1 MTAATAERLT
11 PSYGSDG
18 RTYSLGV
25 NGGSKCLKGCIAM
38 RDVEGYARPGVA
50 TSTFVAIGVFE
61 ATYDNTNGND
71 GDLTAQIT
79 SGMKKLANGDTIADA
94 DVPCIVYVVD
104 NQTVAKSSAGG
115 TRPVAGVA
123 VQVDSDGVRVIIEPE
138 INTALAATSGA
149 NIGLATLAI
158 GHADLTDADTQ
169 QTIDFASALPAG
181 ALVLGAGA
189 NVTAIFDN
197 AGDTA
202 NITFDLGIKSG
213 DTDGFVDGGSLDA
226 VAKVSVPRGVA
237 IPGLVGGITPS
248 VIVDGSVNL
257 DTLTKGA
264 AVFYVAYLIAF

>member
-1 MTAATAERLT
+1 MTATTYERLT

-25 NGGSKCLKGCIAM
+25 NGGSKCLKGTIAM

-61 ATYDNTNGND
+61 ATYDNTSGSD
-71 GDLTAQIT
+71 GDITAQIT
-79 SGMKKLANGDTIADA
+79 SGMKKLANGDTIADT
-94 DVPCIVYVVD
+94 DVPCIVYVAD
-104 NQTVAKSSAGG
+104 NQTVTKSSSGG

-123 VQVDSDGVRVIIEPE
+123 VQVDSDGVRVVISPE
-138 INTALAATSGA
+138 LSTALAATSGA
-149 NIGLATLAI
+149 NIVIASKSI
-158 GHADLTDADTQ
+158 GYAALTDADTQ
-169 QTIDFASALPAG
+169 QTVDFDSALPAG
-181 ALVLGAGA
+181 AMVLAAGA

-202 NITFDLGIKSG
+202 NLTFDLGIKSG

-226 VAKVSVPRGVA
+226 VGKVSVPRGVA
-237 IPGLVGGITPS
+237 IPGLVGAITPS
-248 VIVDGSVNL
+248 VIVDSSVNL
-257 DTLTKGA
+257 NTLTKGA